1 MRPPAVTFKLPE
13 TDERLT
19 NTMQLAYCI
28 ASLRAPQ
35 PFDDPL
41 TQNWLQTTGTDTNE
55 QGRLILI
62 ATEMIRAFKRDG
74 LEDAKAVAEVA
85 CLAPVLEKDDFRHLL
100 KELYLGVEQPSLLD
114 IHQLRGLAQSIQ
126 GVNQGYLDTD
136 DLVKVL
142 DVMADPEVMEASMNL
157 LHLIWTS

>member
-19 NTMQLAYCI
+19 NTMQLAYCL
-28 ASLRAPQ
+28 AFLRTPQ

-85 CLAPVLEKDDFRHLL
+85 CLAPVLEKDDFRHL
-100 KELYLGVEQPSLLD
+100 KELYLAWNSLAYW
-114 IHQLRGLAQSIQ
+114 IF
-126 GVNQGYLDTD
+126 VNYGALLNRYRVLIKDT
-136 DLVKVL
+136 LTRTTL
-142 DVMADPEVMEASMNL
+142 
-157 LHLIWTS
+157 